1 MTITACSTWIARG
14 DIELSSVLDILP
26 LLDSIWDC
34 DVAIDLKAV
43 EQLATD
49 QSSLKAA
56 AGLAKP
62 GKWSGV
68 GASGDGALI
77 WGECAGSGANPYR
90 VMADLRDL
98 GNKCTCPSRKFPC
111 KHVLG
116 LLWLNAEQVV
126 PFPPADT
133 PAWVSDW
140 LGRRRGTP
148 AAKPANNAPQG
159 GEKDLRAARAGEPDV
174 AEDPKD
180 VARRE
185 AQAAKRTEET
195 ERAILDALDA
205 LEQWIGDQLRM
216 GLAGFIDD
224 ATARCRRIAARLVDG
239 KAAVLAGRID
249 ELPSRL
255 LALPAGDRPRGA
267 VVELG
272 KLVLLAR
279 AFRAAPRDAETR
291 RAVAA
296 SETRETVLA
305 DPRAPRVDAHW
316 EVLAEQVQT
325 RRDGLVSQTTWLLN
339 LSAAGPRFAMLL
351 DFFPTSAGRRGS
363 VFTPGE
369 RFHGEL
375 VFYPSQ
381 QPLRAL
387 LVRRDAGG
395 ELPPSEWPMA
405 DATISDA
412 LTRPLLAEPWAIE
425 IPLLL
430 PQGRIARDDAGHN
443 WWRSTD
449 GMATLPIASEVSSLL
464 CGTDLT
470 RTAAIWSGN
479 RLAILAAQTPWGR
492 IGGHD

>member
-1 MTITACSTWIARG
+1 M
-14 DIELSSVLDILP
+14 
-26 LLDSIWDC
+26 
-34 DVAIDLKAV
+34 AIDLKAV

-62 GKWSGV
+62 AKWSGI
-68 GASGDGALI
+68 GGSGDGALI

-116 LLWLNAEQVV
+116 LLWLNAEAIV
-126 PFPPADT
+126 PFTPADT
-133 PAWVSDW
+133 PSWVSDW
-140 LGRRRGTP
+140 LGRRRGAS
-148 AAKPANNAPQG
+148 AAKPAGNAAPAG
-159 GEKDLRAARAGEPDV
+159 DKDLRAAQRAEPETI
-174 AEDPKD
+174 EDPKD
-180 VARRE
+180 AARRE
-185 AQAAKRTEET
+185 AQAAKRSDET

-205 LEQWIGDQLRM
+205 LEQWVGDQLRL
-216 GLAGFIDD
+216 GLSPFIDD
-224 ATARCRRIAARLVDG
+224 VTARCRRIAARLVDG

-249 ELPSRL
+249 ELPGRL

-279 AFRAAPRDAETR
+279 AFRATPRDAEIR
-291 RAVAA
+291 RAVAT
-296 SETRETVLA
+296 SETRETVLT
-305 DPRAPRVDAHW
+305 DPLALRVNAPW
-316 EVLAEQVQT
+316 EVLAEQVRT

-339 LSAAGPRFAMLL
+339 LATTGPRFAMLL
-351 DFFPTSAGRRGS
+351 DFFPASAGRRGS

-369 RFHGEL
+369 RFQGEL
-375 VFYPSQ
+375 AFYPSQ

-387 LVRRDAGG
+387 LVRRDTTEETSA
-395 ELPPSEWPMA
+395 EWPIPDEA
-405 DATISDA
+405 PSDA
-412 LTRPLLAEPWAIE
+412 LTRPLLAEPWIID

-430 PQGRIARDDAGHN
+430 PQGRIARDDTGHI
-443 WWRSTD
+443 WWRSAD
-449 GMATLPIASEVSSLL
+449 GAMTLPVATEAQGIL
-464 CGTDLT
+464 CGTSLT

-479 RLAILAAQTPWGR
+479 RLTILAAQTPWGR
-492 IGGHD
+492 IGPP

>member
-1 MTITACSTWIARG
+1 M
-14 DIELSSVLDILP
+14 
-26 LLDSIWDC
+26 
-34 DVAIDLKAV
+34 KAV

-62 GKWSGV
+62 AKWSGV
-68 GASGDGALI
+68 GGSRDGALI

-116 LLWLNAEQVV
+116 LLWLNAEAVV
-126 PFPPADT
+126 PFTPTDT

-140 LGRRRGTP
+140 LGRRRGTS
-148 AAKPANNAPQG
+148 AAKPATNTPSG
-159 GEKDLRAARAGEPDV
+159 GEKNLGAARAVEPEV
-174 AEDPKD
+174 ADDPKD

-185 AQAAKRTEET
+185 AQAAKRNEET

-216 GLAGFIDD
+216 GLSGFIDD

-239 KAAVLAGRID
+239 KAAALAGRVD

-255 LALPAGDRPRGA
+255 LALSAGDRPRGA

-279 AFRAAPRDAETR
+279 AFRAAPRNTEIR

-296 SETRETVLA
+296 SETRETMLA
-305 DPRAPRVDAHW
+305 DPQALRIDAHW

-339 LSAAGPRFAMLL
+339 LAAAGPRFAMLL
-351 DFFPTSAGRRGS
+351 DFFPASVGRRGS

-375 VFYPSQ
+375 VFYPSA

-387 LVRRDAGG
+387 LVRRDAAQEMPAPGWPAPD
-395 ELPPSEWPMA
+395 ETLSE
-405 DATISDA
+405 A
-412 LTRPLLAEPWAIE
+412 LTRPLLTEPWVID

-430 PQGRIARDDAGHN
+430 PHGRIARDAAGHT
-443 WWRSTD
+443 WWRSAD
-449 GMATLPIASEVSSLL
+449 GLATLPVASEVNGIL
-464 CGTDLT
+464 CGTDLA

>member
-1 MTITACSTWIARG
+1 MTISACSGQAPRG
-14 DIELSSVLDILP
+14 DIELSSFPDILP
-26 LLDSIWDC
+26 ILDSNWEAG
-34 DVAIDLKAV
+34 VAIDLKAV
-43 EQLATD
+43 EQLAAD

-62 GKWSGV
+62 AKWSGV
-68 GASGDGALI
+68 GGSQDGALI

-116 LLWLNAEQVV
+116 LLWLNAESIV
-126 PFPPADT
+126 PFAPADT

-140 LGRRRGTP
+140 LGRRRGAS
-148 AAKPANNAPQG
+148 AAKPASAVPA
-159 GEKDLRAARAGEPDV
+159 GEKDMRAARAVEPEA

-180 VARRE
+180 AARRE
-185 AQAAKRTEET
+185 AQAARRNEET

-216 GLAGFIDD
+216 GLSGFIDD

-239 KAAVLAGRID
+239 KAAALAGRID
-249 ELPSRL
+249 ELPARL
-255 LALPAGDRPRGA
+255 LALAAGDRPRGS

-272 KLVLLAR
+272 KMVLLSR
-279 AFRAAPRDAETR
+279 AFRATPRDAAIR
-291 RAVAA
+291 RAVAT

-305 DPRAPRVDAHW
+305 DPQAPRVNGHW

-339 LSAAGPRFAMLL
+339 LATAGPRFAMLL
-351 DFFPTSAGRRGS
+351 DFFPASAGRRGS

-369 RFHGEL
+369 RFLGEL
-375 VFYPSQ
+375 AFYPSQ

-387 LVRRDAGG
+387 LVRRDAA
-395 ELPPSEWPMA
+395 ETPALEWPVP
-405 DATISDA
+405 DETLSGA
-412 LTRPLLAEPWAIE
+412 LTRPLLTEPWAIE
-425 IPLLL
+425 FPLLL
-430 PQGRIARDDAGHN
+430 PQGRIARDDAGQA
-443 WWRSTD
+443 WWQAAD
-449 GMATLPIASEVSSLL
+449 GITSLPVVGSAEGLL
-464 CGTDLT
+464 AGTALM
-470 RTAAIWSGN
+470 RTAAIWSGS
-479 RLAILAAQTPWGR
+479 RLTILAAQTPWGR
-492 IGGHD
+492 IAGHD

>member
-1 MTITACSTWIARG
+1 
-14 DIELSSVLDILP
+14 
-26 LLDSIWDC
+26 
-34 DVAIDLKAV
+34 VAIDLKAI

-62 GKWSGV
+62 AKWSGV
-68 GASGDGALI
+68 GASRDGVLV

-116 LLWLNAEQVV
+116 LLWLNAEAIV
-126 PFPPADT
+126 PFAPADT

-140 LGRRRGTP
+140 LGRRRGAS
-148 AAKPANNAPQG
+148 AAKPAGNAAPAG
-159 GEKDLRAARAGEPDV
+159 DKDLRAARDAEPEA

-180 VARRE
+180 TARRE
-185 AQAAKRTEET
+185 AQAAKRSEET

-216 GLAGFIDD
+216 GLSGFIDD

-249 ELPSRL
+249 ELPGRL

-279 AFRAAPRDAETR
+279 AFRAAPRDAEIR
-291 RAVAA
+291 RAVAT

-305 DPRAPRVDAHW
+305 DPQALRVNARW

-339 LSAAGPRFAMLL
+339 LGTTGPRFAMLL
-351 DFFPTSAGRRGS
+351 DFFPASAGRRGS

-369 RFHGEL
+369 RFQGEL

-387 LVRRDAGG
+387 LVRRDAT
-395 ELPPSEWPMA
+395 EQTLTADWPMT
-405 DATISDA
+405 DEPLTEA
-412 LTRPLLAEPWAIE
+412 LTRPLLTEPWTIDV
-425 IPLLL
+425 PLLL
-430 PQGRIARDDAGHN
+430 PPGRIARDDAGHS
-443 WWRSTD
+443 WWRSAD
-449 GMATLPIASEVSSLL
+449 GAAALPVATEAEGVLR
-464 CGTDLT
+464 GTDLT

-479 RLAILAAQTPWGR
+479 RLTILAAQTPWGR

>member
-1 MTITACSTWIARG
+1 M
-14 DIELSSVLDILP
+14 
-26 LLDSIWDC
+26 
-34 DVAIDLKAV
+34 DLKAV

-68 GASGDGALI
+68 GGSHDGALI

-116 LLWLNAEQVV
+116 LLWLNAEAIV
-126 PFPPADT
+126 PFKPADT
-133 PAWVSDW
+133 PDWVSDW
-140 LGRRRGTP
+140 LGRRRGTSAARP
-148 AAKPANNAPQG
+148 AASATPSA
-159 GEKDLRAARAGEPDV
+159 EKDLRAARAVE
-174 AEDPKD
+174 AEITEDPKD

-185 AQAAKRTEET
+185 AQAARRSEET

-205 LEQWIGDQLRM
+205 LGQWIGDQLRM
-216 GLAGFIDD
+216 GLSGFIDD

-239 KAAVLAGRID
+239 KAAALAGRID
-249 ELPSRL
+249 ELPARL
-255 LALPAGDRPRGA
+255 LALPPGDRPRGV

-272 KLVLLAR
+272 KLVLLSR

-291 RAVAA
+291 RAVAT
-296 SETRETVLA
+296 SETREAVLA
-305 DPRAPRVDAHW
+305 DPLALRVEARW
-316 EVLAEQVQT
+316 EVLAEEVQT

-339 LSAAGPRFAMLL
+339 LAASGPRFAMLL
-351 DFFPTSAGRRGS
+351 DFFPASAGKRGS

-369 RFHGEL
+369 RFYGEL

-387 LVRRDAGG
+387 LVRRIAAEADTVF
-395 ELPPSEWPMA
+395 EWPA
-405 DATISDA
+405 PDATLSDA
-412 LTRPLLAEPWAIE
+412 MTRPLLAEPWTIE

-430 PQGRIARDDAGHN
+430 PQGRIARDEAGGS
-443 WWRSTD
+443 WWQSAD
-449 GMATLPIASEVSSLL
+449 GSAALPVANTADGLL

-470 RTAAIWSGN
+470 RAAATWSGN
-479 RLAILAAQTPWGR
+479 RLTILAAQTPWGR
-492 IGGHD
+492 IGSHD

>member
-1 MTITACSTWIARG
+1 M
-14 DIELSSVLDILP
+14 
-26 LLDSIWDC
+26 
-34 DVAIDLKAV
+34 AIDLKAV

-62 GKWSGV
+62 AKWSGV
-68 GASGDGALI
+68 GMSRDAALI

-116 LLWLNAEQVV
+116 LLWLNAEAVV
-126 PFPPADT
+126 PFTPADT

-140 LGRRRGTP
+140 LGRRRGP
-148 AAKPANNAPQG
+148 SAAKPATNAPPG
-159 GEKDLRAARAGEPDV
+159 GDKDLGAARAAEPEV
-174 AEDPKD
+174 ADDPKD

-185 AQAAKRTEET
+185 AQLAKRNEET
-195 ERAILDALDA
+195 ERAIFDALDA
-205 LEQWIGDQLRM
+205 LDQWIGDQLRM
-216 GLAGFIDD
+216 GLSGFIDD

-255 LALPAGDRPRGA
+255 LALSAGDRPRGS

-279 AFRAAPRDAETR
+279 AFRATPRNTAIR

-305 DPRAPRVDAHW
+305 DPDALRVDADW

-339 LSAAGPRFAMLL
+339 LAAAGPRFAMLL
-351 DFFPTSAGRRGS
+351 DFFPASAGRRGS

-375 VFYPSQ
+375 VFYPSA

-387 LVRRDAGG
+387 LVRRDATH
-395 ELPPSEWPMA
+395 EMPPPAWPAPDGTLSE
-405 DATISDA
+405 A
-412 LTRPLLAEPWAIE
+412 LTRPLLAEPWVID

-430 PQGRIARDDAGHN
+430 PHGRIARDAAGHT
-443 WWRSTD
+443 WWRSAD
-449 GMATLPIASEVSSLL
+449 GLATLPVASEVNGIL
-464 CGTDLT
+464 CGTDLA

>member
-1 MTITACSTWIARG
+1 MA
-14 DIELSSVLDILP
+14 IELK
-26 LLDSIWDC
+26 
-34 DVAIDLKAV
+34 AI

-62 GKWSGV
+62 AKWSGV
-68 GASGDGALI
+68 GVSQDGALL

-116 LLWLNAEQVV
+116 LLWLNAEAVV
-126 PFPPADT
+126 PFTPADT

-140 LGRRRGTP
+140 LGRRRTGSG
-148 AAKPANNAPQG
+148 AAKPASGAAATS
-159 GEKDLRAARAGEPDV
+159 EKDVRAAQLAEPEAV
-174 AEDPKD
+174 EDPKE

-185 AQAAKRTEET
+185 AAAAKRSEDT

-205 LEQWIGDQLRM
+205 LEQWIGDQLRL
-216 GLAGFIDD
+216 GLAAFIDD

-255 LALPAGDRPRGA
+255 LALAPGDRPRGA

-291 RAVAA
+291 RAVATP
-296 SETRETVLA
+296 ETREMVLA
-305 DPRAPRVDAHW
+305 NPDTPRVTARW

-339 LSAAGPRFAMLL
+339 LDVTGPRFAMLL
-351 DFFPTSAGRRGS
+351 DYFPASAGRRGS
-363 VFTPGE
+363 VFIPGE
-369 RFHGEL
+369 RFPAEL
-375 VFYPSQ
+375 AFYPSR
-381 QPLRAL
+381 QPLRAV
-387 LVRRDAGG
+387 LVQRAPAEDVT
-395 ELPPSEWPMA
+395 SEWPMA
-405 DATISDA
+405 EGTLVEA
-412 LTRPLLAEPWAIE
+412 LTKPLLVEPWTLE
-425 IPLLL
+425 IPVLL
-430 PQGRIARDDAGHN
+430 PAGRIARDNAGRS
-443 WWRSTD
+443 WWRSAD
-449 GMATLPIASEVSSLL
+449 GATILQAAGSAEGLL
-464 CGTDLT
+464 SGADLA

-479 RLAILAAQTPWGR
+479 RLTILAAQTSWGR
-492 IGGHD
+492 IDGHG